1 MMSIIKKNIWK
12 STLNRNR
19 YSNEHQWE
27 HVYRRCIYVRKDR
40 TGREA
45 GQTQSNTLP
54 VGKQQNMHTFSM
66 MNYNYMAQ
74 QMPTFIQF
82 KCQREKKSSIS
93 FSRNNIVNIMQNIL
107 SFSIIKKRNINRQP
121 RKRNTAKPWALWKQ
135 HVIYN
140 KCQNISWTVFLILR
154 FAYFWRFLFFEPS
167 VNSIQKQALEWESVE
182 NSMSMSSVIL
192 HCKNLN
198 I

>member
-1 MMSIIKKNIWK
+1 MNGNMCK
-12 STLNRNR
+12 
-19 YSNEHQWE
+19 ED
-27 HVYRRCIYVRKDR
+27 VYTFVR
-40 TGREA
+40 TGRVEKLA
-45 GQTQSNTLP
+45 KPKAILCQSENSKTCILFRWWITITWL
-54 VGKQQNMHTFSM
+54 N
-66 MNYNYMAQ
+66 
-74 QMPTFIQF
+74 
-82 KCQREKKSSIS
+82 KCQHSFNLNVSEREKSSIS

-154 FAYFWRFLFFEPS
+154 FAYFWRFLFFEPGAS
-167 VNSIQKQALEWESVE
+167 SIQKKALEWESVE